1 MVAFTTATK
10 AQTLDIQ
17 DLSNNNGYIPIK
29 TGETKT
35 IEHYTKI
42 LHIINTTEYERTLE
56 MIKTNIDILKTSNT
70 ESKRLLDTVNK
81 NFMIFKGK
89 NRKPQP
95 TFSKETGS
103 LKYPR

>member
-42 LHIINTTEYERTLE
+42 LHIINTTEYERTL
-56 MIKTNIDILKTSNT
+56 
-70 ESKRLLDTVNK
+70 
-81 NFMIFKGK
+81 
-89 NRKPQP
+89 
-95 TFSKETGS
+95 
-103 LKYPR
+103 